1 MSTIY
6 EVAKVAGV
14 SAATVSKVIN
24 NYPDVSDKTR
34 KKIKKIL
41 EDMKFRPNSDA
52 QSLATKKTWTLGIIY
67 FEDSNIGLKHPFF
80 SAVIESFKRQSEK
93 HGYSLL
99 FGSKNN
105 RLKNKTFL
113 EYFRY
118 KKVDG
123 IAVICSNPYE
133 EEVLEL
139 IESEFPVVFIDF
151 HHNNA
156 STVTSNNYEGCKM
169 AVEYLYNLGHRKIAH
184 ITGMKQDNNYIS
196 NLREQAYVDEMKKL
210 NLDIKEGYIQKG
222 NNFDFQ
228 GGYDAMLELLKL
240 KDRPTAVFAAS
251 DKTAFGAI
259 EAVKSM
265 NLRVPEDISIIGF
278 DDIEACLYTTPKLT
292 TIRQNCDEIGKKA
305 ADILVDEIDGDIKES
320 ISSIIPVQLIVRESC
335 GKIWWNGFIFHNN
348 RYIDRNKLIF

>member
-34 KKIKKIL
+34 KKVKKVL
-41 EDMKFRPNSDA
+41 SDMNFRPNAEA

-67 FEDSNIGLKHPFF
+67 FEDSNIGLRHPFF
-80 SAVIESFKRQSEK
+80 SSVIESFKKQSEK

-105 RLKNKTFL
+105 RIKNETFL

-133 EEVLEL
+133 KEVLEL
-139 IESEFPVVFIDF
+139 INVEFPVVFIDF
-151 HHNNA
+151 HNDNA
-156 STVTSNNYEGCKM
+156 TTVTSNNYEGCRM
-169 AVEYLYNLGHRKIAH
+169 AVKYLYDLGHRKIAH
-184 ITGMKQDNNYIS
+184 ITGMKQENNYIS
-196 NLREQAYVDEMKKL
+196 NSRKNAYIDEMEKL
-210 NLDIKEGYIQKG
+210 NLEIKEGYIQKG
-222 NNFDFQ
+222 NNFDFDS
-228 GGYDAMLELLKL
+228 GYSAMMELLKL
-240 KDRPTAVFAAS
+240 EDSPTAVFAAS

-259 EAVKSM
+259 EAINDMK
-265 NLRVPEDISIIGF
+265 LRVPEDISVIGF
-278 DDIEACLYTTPKLT
+278 DDIEACLYSTPKLT
-292 TIRQNCDEIGKKA
+292 TIRQDCDEIGKRA
-305 ADILVDEIDGDIKES
+305 ADILVNEIDGKKKEN
-320 ISSIIPVQLIVRESC
+320 VNLIVPVDLVIRDSC
-335 GKIWWNGFIFHNN
+335 KAI
-348 RYIDRNKLIF
+348 K